1 MRTLALRPTI
11 YKTFTGYNREMTVTR
26 PLTGEP
32 LPLDLLDT
40 VWMEQ
45 GALRDMFDTAGALG
59 AWLEEH
65 ELPADAHEEEL
76 REHLT
81 EARESIRAFLQ
92 EKADGERRLNAILAH
107 GARRPRLVEGRPAMI
122 DEVDDP
128 TWIAGWRCAVAFL
141 ELYERKPDRIR
152 KCANPECVLWYLD
165 TTRNGSR
172 RWHSMETCG
181 NRAKAKRFQDRHA

>member
-1 MRTLALRPTI
+1 MAI
-11 YKTFTGYNREMTVTR
+11 TR

-40 VWMEQ
+40 VWMSN
-45 GALRDMFDTAGALG
+45 GAPFDMFEVPGALG
-59 AWLEEH
+59 DWLKGH
-65 ELPADAHEEEL
+65 DLPADATEAEL

-81 EARESIRAFLQ
+81 EARESIRAVLQ
-92 EKADGERRLNAILAH
+92 QHEDGEARLNAVLAHGERRPQLID
-107 GARRPRLVEGRPAMI
+107 GRPKLV
-122 DEVDDP
+122 DSVDDP
-128 TWIAGWRCAVAFL
+128 ARFPGWRCAVEFL
-141 ELYERKPDRIR
+141 DLLECKPDRIR
-152 KCANPECVLWYLD
+152 KCANHECILWYLD

>member
-1 MRTLALRPTI
+1 
-11 YKTFTGYNREMTVTR
+11 MTVTR

-40 VWMEQ
+40 VWMENGSLRDGFDTP
-45 GALRDMFDTAGALG
+45 GALKG
-59 AWLEEH
+59 WLAEH
-65 ELPADAHEEEL
+65 EFPIDAPEGEV
-76 REHLT
+76 RESLT

-92 EKADGERRLNAILAH
+92 KCDDGDARLNAVLAQ
-107 GARRPRLVEGRPAMI
+107 GTRNPRLVDGRPTVV
-122 DEVDDP
+122 DSVDDP
-128 TWIAGWRCAVAFL
+128 AHLPGWKCAAEFL
-141 ELYERKPDRIR
+141 DLLASKPDRIR
-152 KCANPECVLWYLD
+152 KCANHECVLWYLD